1 MAGGVLLLWLL
12 SSAIASTSLEELNN
26 SLFARTRELDT
37 LLLEIATVSRSSR
50 NNVYTESTV

>member
-37 LLLEIATVSRSSR
+37 LVLEIATVSRSSR